1 MIYMMKLD
9 NNEMDMIQN
18 NNKSND
24 KSNYVGS
31 GSIIDIYIGDKIIQN
46 HFYCML

>member
-1 MIYMMKLD
+1 MIYMMKPD

-24 KSNYVGS
+24 KS
-31 GSIIDIYIGDKIIQN
+31 DD
-46 HFYCML
+46 FER

>member
-24 KSNYVGS
+24 KS
-31 GSIIDIYIGDKIIQN
+31 DD
-46 HFYCML
+46 FER